1 MESLQATPPNQ
12 EQSEYLTID
21 MVHQFAYCPRRMQL
35 MYLDERWASNLF
47 TDQGRSVHKRVD
59 SKEDVFPSSEGDPEP
74 IIARSVKLASD
85 KLKLIGKLDL
95 LEVSDNSSIPVET
108 KRGIPPKNPERSYEP
123 ERVQLMCQALLL
135 REHGHNV
142 TQGILYYAGARKRV
156 PVTLTPELEARTLYL
171 INESRAALNT
181 MEVLPPLLDSPKCY
195 GCSLVGICLP
205 DETNMLTGR
214 SIISKT
220 ETPPDIR
227 RLYPARDDALPLYI
241 QEQGARVGKS
251 GEALTINQGKELLRS
266 CPLKDISQL
275 VLCGNISISAQC
287 LHLLCEWGIPIIHL
301 SRGHWFYGV
310 TTGITLKNAYSRA
323 AQFAV
328 AADEGRSLTLAKA
341 FVLAKTQ
348 NQRNFLRRNSRIS
361 SQQTLK
367 DMKKLTERIG
377 DCTNIEEL
385 MGIEGSIAALYFSS
399 WKSMLAENFSP
410 KSFAPGFRNRRPPK
424 DPLNA
429 MLSFGYALL
438 TKEATI
444 VLLTEGLDPFW
455 GFLHRPRHGK
465 PALALDLME
474 EFRPLI
480 VDSAVLSTV
489 NNGMVEENDF
499 LCSSAG
505 CAMKDSARKA
515 FLRAYE
521 MRLDQMVTHPL
532 FGYRCSWR
540 TILRVQA
547 KLLNKALRGE
557 ISQYTGIITR

>member
-1 MESLQATPPNQ
+1 MEPLQTTPLSQ
-12 EQSEYLTID
+12 DQLEYLTID

-35 MYLDERWASNLF
+35 MYLDERWAGNLF

-59 SKEDVFPSSEGDPEP
+59 SKEDPFPAPEGDPEP
-74 IIARSVKLASD
+74 VIARSVRLTSE
-85 KLKLIGKLDL
+85 KLKITGKLDL
-95 LEVSDNSSIPVET
+95 MEVADDSTIPVET
-108 KRGIPPKNPERSYEP
+108 KRGSPPKNPEKSYEP

-135 REHGHNV
+135 REHGHEV
-142 TQGILYYAGARKRV
+142 DQGILYYAEARKRV
-156 PVTLTPELEARTLYL
+156 PISLTPELEARTLHF
-171 INESRAALNT
+171 INESRATLNT
-181 MEVLPPLLDSPKCY
+181 TELLPPLLDSPKCY

-205 DETNMLTGR
+205 DETNMLAGKSTVAEA
-214 SIISKT
+214 KN
-220 ETPPDIR
+220 PPDIR
-227 RLYPARDDALPLYI
+227 RLYPARDDALPLYV

-251 GEALTINQGKELLRS
+251 GEALTISQGKELLRS

-275 VLCGNISISAQC
+275 ALCGNISISAQC
-287 LHLLCEWGIPIIHL
+287 LHLLCEWGIPVAHL
-301 SRGHWFYGV
+301 SRGHWFYGI

-328 AADEGRSLTLAKA
+328 AADEGRSLPLAKA
-341 FVLAKTQ
+341 FVMAKTQ
-348 NQRNFLRRNSRIS
+348 NQRTFLRRNSRIS
-361 SQQTLK
+361 SQQVLK
-367 DMKKLTERIG
+367 EMKKLINRIESCSG
-377 DCTNIEEL
+377 IEEL
-385 MGIEGSIAALYFSS
+385 MGIEGSIAALYFAS
-399 WKSMLAENFSP
+399 WKNMLGENLSP
-410 KSFAPGFRNRRPPK
+410 ESFAPSFRNRRPPK
-424 DPLNA
+424 DPVNA

-438 TKEATI
+438 TKESTI
-444 VLLTEGLDPFW
+444 ALISEGLDPFW

-480 VDSAVLSTV
+480 VDSAVLSAV
-489 NNGMVEENDF
+489 NNCMVEQKDF
-499 LCSSAG
+499 LCSPAG
-505 CAMKDSARKA
+505 CSMKDTARKA

-557 ISQYTGIITR
+557 ISKYTGITTR